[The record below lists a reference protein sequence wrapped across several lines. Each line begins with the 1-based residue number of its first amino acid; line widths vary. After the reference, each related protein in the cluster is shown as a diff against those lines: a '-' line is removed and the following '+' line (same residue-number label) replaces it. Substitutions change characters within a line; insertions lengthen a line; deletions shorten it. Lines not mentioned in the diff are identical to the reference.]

1 MPFLHNCQ
9 IRIFVKGLAHD
20 FGLKWESFY
29 RLVLDKI
36 GDLERKDCLSFE
48 IIFSHNRIFF
58 KVKFWIKQAKQ

>member
-20 FGLKWESFY
+20 FGLKWEIFY

-36 GDLERKDCLSFE
+36 GAREERSLSFE
-48 IIFSHNRIFF
+48 ITFSHNRIFF